1 MPRLMRCKHCGT
13 LQDEPVGVK
22 VCAQCG
28 GELTFEPEG
37 VSPSGSYVRAHLEL
51 DQVAAPAGQIVER
64 HLIVSIETPDAV
76 PSHEQAPTS
85 TGREPLNFVAVLD
98 VSGSMGGAKIQAA
111 KEAVRQAVQR
121 LQDGD
126 WFSLV
131 TFSSD
136 VRCPLAPKRVDAGF
150 RRVIESALQEVQAG
164 GQTALCGGLEKG
176 IEQAR
181 VKKQKTNLVLL
192 LSDGQANVGETDVEA
207 VGRRALA
214 ARKKG
219 ITVSTLGVG
228 NDYNE
233 ALMAE
238 IALDGGGRFYHV
250 VDAAQ
255 IAAYLGGELGEMA
268 SLAARG
274 AVVSLELPAGA
285 GLVPF
290 SAAYPAQ
297 EYEISLGDIPL
308 STTLEVVVRVML
320 PPQPAGSR
328 LAITGKLRY
337 KSPAGHRLSTELN
350 TVTLRYQPAFA
361 FDEGVV
367 RPVIRRVL
375 GQMQSAGVLATSKA
389 AARSVQEAQQKSK
402 AELETMRRYASLLGE
417 DVQAAEVMREGER
430 MLGMMAS
437 ADAFAQP
444 QAKAATYRAMQKQR
458 GSKDFDAT

>member
-1 MPRLMRCKHCGT
+1 MPNLMRCKYCGT
-13 LQDEPVGVK
+13 LQDEPVGTK

-28 GELTFEPEG
+28 GELAFEPEG
-37 VSPSGSYVRAHLEL
+37 VSSTGSYVQAHLEL

-64 HLIVSIETPDAV
+64 HLIISVETPDTV
-76 PSHEQAPTS
+76 PPRERAS
-85 TGREPLNFVAVLD
+85 TASGRDPLNFVAVLD
-98 VSGSMGGAKIQAA
+98 ISGSMGGTKIQAA

-136 VRCPLAPKRVDAGF
+136 VRCPLEPKRVDAGF

-181 VKKQKTNLVLL
+181 VKKQKTSLVLL

-219 ITVSTLGVG
+219 ITISTLGMG

-250 VDAAQ
+250 ADAAQ

-274 AVVSLELPAGA
+274 AVVSLELPIGA
-285 GLVPF
+285 SLVPF
-290 SAAYPAQ
+290 STAYPVQ
-297 EYEISLGDIPL
+297 GYGVSLGDIPL
-308 STTLEVVVRVML
+308 STTLEVVARVLL
-320 PPQPAGSR
+320 PPQPTGSR
-328 LAITGKLRY
+328 LSIAGKLRY
-337 KSPAGHRLSTELN
+337 ESPAGHQLSTEMN
-350 TVTLRYQPAFA
+350 PVTLRYQPAFA

-389 AARSVQEAQQKSK
+389 ATRSIQEAQQQSK
-402 AELETMRRYASLLGE
+402 AEIETMRRYASLLGE
-417 DVQAAEVMREGER
+417 DAQAAEVMREGEQV
-430 MLGMMAS
+430 LGLMAS

-444 QAKAATYRAMQKQR
+444 QAKAATYRATQKQR